1 VKITLLVVGKLR
13 DPGSRAWADEY
24 LGRIRRW
31 VRCEEVE
38 LRDDAELR
46 SRWPKDDEWVV
57 ALEVNGQGLTSTA
70 FSAQLERWGSVG
82 KGNITFVIGGA
93 EGIPKGL
100 SAQAKSKLSL
110 SPMTLPHRMARVLLL
125 EQIYR
130 GLSILRHEPY
140 ARK

>member
-1 VKITLLVVGKLR
+1 MKITLLVVGKLR

-38 LRDDAELR
+38 LRDDTELR

>member
-1 VKITLLVVGKLR
+1 MKITLLVVGKLR

-100 SAQAKSKLSL
+100 SEQAKSKLSL

-140 ARK
+140 ARE

>member
-100 SAQAKSKLSL
+100 SEQAKSKLSL

>member
-1 VKITLLVVGKLR
+1 MKITLLVVGKLR

-57 ALEVNGQGLTSTA
+57 ALEVNRQGLTSTA

-100 SAQAKSKLSL
+100 SEQAKSKLSL

>member
-1 VKITLLVVGKLR
+1 MKITLLVVGKLR

-24 LGRIRRW
+24 LVRIRRW

-38 LRDDAELR
+38 LRDDTELR

-82 KGNITFVIGGA
+82 KGNVTFVIGGA

-140 ARK
+140 ARE